1 MKITDPVCGK
11 TIVLETVEAHMEFKG
26 WSYFFCSKTCLNCF
40 QREPDQFV
48 EERSG
53 APPSIRRPGG

>member
-1 MKITDPVCGK
+1 MKITDPVCGT
-11 TIVLETVEAHMEFKG
+11 TIALETVEAHMEFRG
-26 WSYFFCSKTCLNCF
+26 WSYFFCSRACLERF

-53 APPSIRRPGG
+53 IPPTIRTSG